1 MKKFNYMSPWIIF
14 TKTLPI
20 DIQIRSR
27 VYNRRINNKL
37 STFNAWTSD
46 HWRHSSPACVINNY
60 IARRY
65 NFHEHLE
72 ICAILCYLVVQR
84 TWNEE
89 FIPRRFTWT
98 VRKLK
103 VHLPRINPKGKREFP
118 SIYPRIENFRVKWS
132 FPHARALNAEWKV
145 NFHPL
150 PPPLLRRKMRILFTR
165 DN

>member
-103 VHLPRINPKGKREFP
+103 VHLRRINPKARETRV
-118 SIYPRIENFRVKWS
+118 SIDLPANRKFSREVVFSARARVKC
-132 FPHARALNAEWKV
+132 RVKGK
-145 NFHPL
+145 L
-150 PPPLLRRKMRILFTR
+150 PPSPSPPSP
-165 DN
+165 